1 MSEKVNWD
9 KISRENKSKIA
20 GAINSFGDG
29 AHPMASAT
37 NLDYFD
43 MTYLLQCLMS
53 GVALNQK
60 LYEESKNG

>member
-9 KISRENKSKIA
+9 KISRERKATIA
-20 GAINSFGDG
+20 KAINSFGDG

-43 MTYLLQCLMS
+43 MTYLLNCLMS
-53 GVALNQK
+53 GVAADK
-60 LYEESKNG
+60 LQAAIGDAS